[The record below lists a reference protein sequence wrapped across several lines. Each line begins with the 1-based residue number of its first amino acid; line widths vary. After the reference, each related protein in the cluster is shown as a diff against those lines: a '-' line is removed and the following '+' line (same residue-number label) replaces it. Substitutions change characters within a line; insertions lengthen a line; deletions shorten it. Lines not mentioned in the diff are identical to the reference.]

1 MYWWTWIFLGNT
13 LLTYSQLPWSGT
25 LENIKG
31 LRNQGP
37 SLGIYLKACTLRF
50 PSHLLWATL
59 VILGEYKL
67 PREEPIILLVLTL
80 RFVTLQGKPNQ
91 SNHFKFC
98 DLFLYSQHL
107 YFQLTSEKKK
117 KYKMLFNVW
126 VACKSRYLPAFV
138 YWACEAKCW
147 EGHLLSQAKGQ
158 NTLGEKSQQHVVAT
172 RHSDKLL
179 CAC

>member
-1 MYWWTWIFLGNT
+1 M
-13 LLTYSQLPWSGT
+13 
-25 LENIKG
+25 
-31 LRNQGP
+31 
-37 SLGIYLKACTLRF
+37 
-50 PSHLLWATL
+50 TL

-67 PREEPIILLVLTL
+67 PWEEPIILLVLTL

-98 DLFLYSQHL
+98 DLFLYSRHL

-117 KYKMLFNVW
+117 KCKMLFNVW

-147 EGHLLSQAKGQ
+147 VGHLLSQAEGQ

-172 RHSDKLL
+172 SQWQIALCVLENFVKIFCLCNRILSLQQVTKNRSDWI
-179 CAC
+179 CATCYGNKIP

>member
-1 MYWWTWIFLGNT
+1 M
-13 LLTYSQLPWSGT
+13 
-25 LENIKG
+25 
-31 LRNQGP
+31 
-37 SLGIYLKACTLRF
+37 
-50 PSHLLWATL
+50 TL

-67 PREEPIILLVLTL
+67 PWEEPIIILLVLTL

-98 DLFLYSQHL
+98 DLFLHSRHL

-147 EGHLLSQAKGQ
+147 GGHLLSQAKGQ
-158 NTLGEKSQQHVVAT
+158 NTLGEKSQQQVVAT
-172 RHSDKLL
+172 
-179 CAC
+179 CQ